1 MISPDTPPGTEVVC
15 VQAGPGRYGDGGL
28 RRGAIY
34 TVERIAPAIDGGY
47 VVVLT
52 EIPPWQTYTP
62 PWELVGIGFEL
73 RRFRYLDLPAS
84 LTNLLEEAT
93 RVKET
98 EGEEV

>member
-1 MISPDTPPGTEVVC
+1 MISPNTPPGTEVVC
-15 VQAGPGRYGDGGL
+15 VEAGPGRFGDGGL

-34 TVERIAPAIDGGY
+34 TVERIAPAINGGH

-62 PWELVGIGFEL
+62 PWGLVGIGFEL

-84 LTNLLEEAT
+84 LTGLLDEATKEVESEEA
-93 RVKET
+93 
-98 EGEEV
+98 

>member
-1 MISPDTPPGTEVVC
+1 MISPNTPPGTEVVC
-15 VQAGPGRYGDGGL
+15 VEAGPGRFGDGGL

-34 TVERIAPAIDGGY
+34 TVERIAPAINGGH

-62 PWELVGIGFEL
+62 PWGLVGIGFEL

-84 LTNLLEEAT
+84 LTGLLDEAPKEVESEEA
-93 RVKET
+93 
-98 EGEEV
+98 